1 MQNIDE
7 HIQFQIITTY
17 VNMMPRV
24 MATIQALTEA
34 HEYMAV
40 ESFELLDELCENVIA
55 VITPHVKSLVNMC
68 LAIVANESLDYLIK
82 VRAISFIGWLA
93 RIKKKALVKHK
104 LVEPIVGK

>member
-1 MQNIDE
+1 
-7 HIQFQIITTY
+7 
-17 VNMMPRV
+17 MMPRV

-34 HEYMAV
+34 HEDMAV
-40 ESFELLDELCENVIA
+40 QSFELLDELCENVIA

-68 LAIVANESLDYLIK
+68 LAIIANESLDYLIK

-104 LVEPIVGK
+104 LVEPIVGKS